1 MAKPIRLP
9 NAHEQEVLDQFTVR
23 LIGQDERDRWNAE
36 MTERHYLKSATM
48 VGEQL
53 CYVAEYQGQWLALLG
68 WSAPARHLRPR
79 EAWLGWSYEQMKRR
93 RHLVANNAR
102 YCILADTL
110 QFPNLATRALGRC
123 CARLSEDWL
132 ARWEHP
138 IVAVE
143 SFVDGQWFRGTAYKA
158 AGWTRLDD
166 TSGYARVAE
175 DFYQLHERPK
185 QLWVRALDA
194 KACRALRAD
203 TLPEALALYERQ
215 PPAPPQRYRLTPRRL
230 TSLFDELPRNVPDP
244 RDCRGRTHPWRAVLA
259 IIVAAKLCGVLMGQR
274 HIAEFARALTKPQR
288 RALGCRR
295 NPQCP
300 SQFEVPAESTFQRA
314 LVGLDFK
321 KLQPLLLRWQE
332 AQLGPPEDPLIAID
346 GKHLRRSGG
355 LAIANAI
362 GQPSQRV
369 YATVTMAKHDSEIIA
384 VRELLANTEFTGRMV
399 AMDSLHTQHETLHQ
413 VLYDHGADYLVP
425 LKENQKTLLATART
439 LLPEDFSPSGRL
451 EPSPLPGRR
460 SVRRTT
466 RPTG

>member
-9 NAHEQEVLDQFTVR
+9 NAQEQEVLDQLTVR
-23 LIGQDERDRWNAE
+23 LIGEEERARWNAE

-68 WSAPARHLRPR
+68 WSAAARHLRPR
-79 EAWLGWSYEQMKRR
+79 EAWLGWSYVQLKQR

-102 YCILADTL
+102 YCILADAQQL
-110 QFPNLATRALGRC
+110 PNLATRALAMC

-132 ARWEHP
+132 ARWGHP

-143 SFVDGQWFRGTAYKA
+143 SFVDSQWFRGTAYKA

-175 DFYQLHERPK
+175 DFYQRHERPK

-203 TLPEALALYERQ
+203 TLPETLAVYEKE
-215 PPAPPQRYRLTPRRL
+215 PPAPRQRCRLTPRRL
-230 TSLFDELPRNVPDP
+230 SSLFDQLPRDVPDP
-244 RDCRGRTHPWRAVLA
+244 RDSRGRTHPWRAVLS
-259 IIVAAKLCGVLMGQR
+259 IIVLAKLCGVAMGQR
-274 HIAEFARALTKPQR
+274 QIAEFARALTKPQR

-295 NPQCP
+295 DPKCR
-300 SQFEVPAESTFQRA
+300 SQFDVPAESTYQRA
-314 LVGLDFK
+314 LVDLDFQR
-321 KLQPLLLRWQE
+321 LQPLLLRWQNE
-332 AQLGPPEDPLIAID
+332 HLGPDADPLIAID

-369 YATVTMAKHDSEIIA
+369 HATVTMAKHDSEITA
-384 VRELLANTEFTGRMV
+384 VRELLAKTEFTDRMV

-413 VLYDHGADYLVP
+413 ILYDHGADYLVP
-425 LKENQKTLLATART
+425 LKDNQKTILATART
-439 LLPEDFSPSGRL
+439 LLPEDFSPAS
-451 EPSPLPGRR
+451 SP
-460 SVRRTT
+460 
-466 RPTG
+466 